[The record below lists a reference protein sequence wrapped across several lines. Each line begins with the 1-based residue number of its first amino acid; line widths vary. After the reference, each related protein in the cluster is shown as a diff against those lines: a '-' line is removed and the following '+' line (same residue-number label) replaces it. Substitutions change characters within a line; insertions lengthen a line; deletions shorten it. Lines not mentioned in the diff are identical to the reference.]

1 MSKTSKVH
9 FMVNAIIH
17 SVLAQMDIRV
27 MADHVMML
35 MNVSTVIMTAILTQ
49 LAAIPAAVLLVHVQ
63 MDILVMA
70 KHVMMLMSV

>member
-1 MSKTSKVH
+1 MA
-9 FMVNAIIH
+9 NAMFH
-17 SVLAQMDIRV
+17 SVLVQMDIRV

-35 MNVSTVIMTAILTQ
+35 MNVPTVIMTATLTQ